1 MPSAADDTLL
11 PFSLPS
17 LCQKKVTA
25 AFDGGRISSDGGVVL
40 LAGADRRLRLIEM
53 LAALIPDHRHPAL
66 ITHTMSDILRARV
79 FAIACGYPDADD
91 LDDLRRDPAFKLA
104 CGRLP
109 ESGGDLHSQP
119 TMSRWENAPDLRTLI
134 RMARAMV
141 DLWCKSHPSPPKA
154 ITLDIDDTADTVHGH
169 QQLSLF
175 NAHYDERCFLPIHV
189 YDAQTGHCV
198 VTVLRPGKTPDG
210 KEVRAHLRRLVWRI
224 RLHWPDTVITVRGDG
239 HYGRPQAMT
248 WCEQNGVQY
257 VFGLS
262 KNAALDA
269 LVYGKADEVRTKR
282 AKGKLDLLRDYTE
295 TRYAAKSWSRPR
307 RVVARFEATPKGL
320 DTRYVVTNIAHCDAR
335 WVYDSLYCM
344 RGQAENLIKRHKSQ
358 LASDRTS
365 CRSPLANQMRLILHT
380 AAYWLMLE
388 VRDAIPRPQTLASG
402 EFSTIRLRLLKIAV
416 RIKETMTRVRLA
428 FASNCPD
435 AALFRGLVGTLILRS
450 T

>member
-1 MPSAADDTLL
+1 L
-11 PFSLPS
+11 
-17 LCQKKVTA
+17 
-25 AFDGGRISSDGGVVL
+25 L
-40 LAGADRRLRLIEM
+40 LAGADKRLGLIDT
-53 LAALIPDHRHPAL
+53 LAAIIPDYRHPAL
-66 ITHTMSDILRARV
+66 ITHSMSDLLRGRI

-91 LDDLRRDPAFKLA
+91 LDDLRHDPAFKLA

-109 ESGGDLHSQP
+109 ESGDDLHSQP
-119 TMSRWENAPDLRTLI
+119 TMSRWENAPDRPTLI

-141 DLWCKSHPSPPKA
+141 DLWCQGHRRPPKA
-154 ITLDIDDTADTVHGH
+154 ITLDIDDSADTVHGEVDQGSSGEADGIVRRGH

-189 YDAQTGHCV
+189 YDAATGHCV
-198 VTVLRPGKTPDG
+198 VTILRPGKTPDG
-210 KEVRAHLRRLVWRI
+210 HEVRAHLRRLLRRI
-224 RLHWPDTVITVRGDG
+224 RQHWPRTVITIRGDG
-239 HYGRPQAMT
+239 HYGRREAMA
-248 WCEQNGVQY
+248 WCEENDVRY

-262 KNAALDA
+262 KNAVLND
-269 LVYGKADEVRTKR
+269 LVYAKADEVRTRR
-282 AKGKLDLLRDYTE
+282 ARGKLDVVREYTE
-295 TRYAAKSWSRPR
+295 TRYGAKSWPQPR

-320 DTRYVVTNIAHCDAR
+320 DTRYVVTNITHCGPQ
-335 WVYDSLYCM
+335 WLYDSLYCA

-380 AAYWLMLE
+380 AAYWLMRTL
-388 VRDAIPRPQTLASG
+388 RDAIPRPQKLASG

-416 RIKETMTRVRLA
+416 RIKETASRVRLA

-435 AALFRGLVGTLILRS
+435 AALFGGLVGRLVLRP